1 MSGPKVS
8 VYEISAEQR
17 RNLQAQVNCS
27 QQSLVCR
34 EEIKRSVGYLNEA
47 GGQIRSLL
55 STFELANRRTNDCS
69 AEISIL
75 TGYQGALPRDSQLFL
90 RELAGIP
97 VLQTDK
103 FTPSETE
110 LAKRKETLARL
121 QALRN
126 KAAAKHRE
134 IEAALPSMEKKAKQ
148 GAAAVK
154 GAIADDVAG
163 VQSFF
168 VRPPEAE
175 DENFAADKKK
185 VVEQL
190 RALTSETACPGEL
203 IGEVRAAAAAAERIN
218 SKEQLQTFQAVTVR
232 PLQNRIEAAA
242 MQKQYDLVAQVEQ
255 AYISDCVNE
264 VMAEMGYDVIGSRTV
279 VKRSGKRFRNELF
292 SYGDGTAIN
301 VTYDPAGQIAIELGG
316 IDRTDRIPTA
326 EEAEALHED
335 MESFCSDFGDFEER
349 LQAKGVLLKSRVS
362 LAPPAAE
369 YAAIINLTDYTVTA
383 AAPVQEIA
391 VTGKRSKTAKKRAM
405 LNETEG
411 D

>member
-17 RNLQAQVNCS
+17 RNLQAQLHCS

-34 EEIKRSVGYLNEA
+34 EEIKEAARYLNGV
-47 GGQIRSLL
+47 GGQIQSLL
-55 STFELANRRTNDCS
+55 SIFELANRRTNDCS

-75 TGYQGALPRDSQLFL
+75 TGYQSALPRESQLFL
-90 RELAGIP
+90 RELAGIL

-110 LAKRKETLARL
+110 LAKRKETLAKL

-134 IEAALPSMEKKAKQ
+134 IETALPSMEKKAKQ

-163 VQSFF
+163 VRSFF

-185 VVEQL
+185 VE
-190 RALTSETACPGEL
+190 EL
-203 IGEVRAAAAAAERIN
+203 IGEVLAAAAAAKRIN
-218 SKEQLQTFQAVTVR
+218 TKEQLQTFQAVTVR

-242 MQKQYDLVAQVEQ
+242 MRKRYDLVAQTEQ

-279 VKRSGKRFRNELF
+279 VKRSGKRFRNALF

-301 VTYDPAGQIAIELGG
+301 ITYDPSGQIAVELGG

-335 MESFCSDFGDFEER
+335 MESFCSDFQNFEKR
-349 LQAKGVLLKSRVS
+349 LQAKGVMMKSRVS

-405 LNETEG
+405 LNEKEG